1 MMDTTADSK
10 MIGTLNF
17 SISFMLY
24 PPSLYAI
31 SELGDASGVL
41 KEPDRMHRWAQDDRA
56 RTDIVLH
63 TGHDGNRCKNVDQRG
78 IVHELR
84 QNHAENEHDRNN
96 QDHIVQSK
104 DTGKTTGQ
112 EIARAAVRHGSRD
125 GKHEAHHEDQ
135 RPIDCLIHFSLI

>member
-41 KEPDRMHRWAQDDRA
+41 KEARQDASMAQMIGSALILFCTQAMMAIGLTLPMPKGRGFSVLPSQPCICKVLYKVPERSVRA
-56 RTDIVLH
+56 CPAL
-63 TGHDGNRCKNVDQRG
+63 
-78 IVHELR
+78 
-84 QNHAENEHDRNN
+84 
-96 QDHIVQSK
+96 
-104 DTGKTTGQ
+104 
-112 EIARAAVRHGSRD
+112 
-125 GKHEAHHEDQ
+125 
-135 RPIDCLIHFSLI
+135 P